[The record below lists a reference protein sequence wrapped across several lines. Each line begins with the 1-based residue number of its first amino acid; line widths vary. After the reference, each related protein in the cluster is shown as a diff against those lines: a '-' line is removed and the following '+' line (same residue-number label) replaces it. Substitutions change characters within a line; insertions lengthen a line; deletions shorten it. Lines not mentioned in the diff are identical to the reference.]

1 MCQNSTLCN
10 EKFVLEWCRWLHGPL
25 FDKSLVLG
33 PSSWCISK
41 FESNCISRPPVPFGG
56 HAAVQF
62 LQRIS
67 NKLAS
72 SSTEVFCSL
81 ESRLLVQ
88 FKSYLTRDHQ
98 FPDNMLHS
106 HCYFS
111 RVTPPHWGGS
121 NMVQKKKN
129 RRLVI
134 FIFCRI
140 TVGLSWWIHQC
151 WEVTRLEYKYKYKQ
165 QIKYMEEN
173 SVKSNS
179 N

>member
-1 MCQNSTLCN
+1 MNNTSKNDYKKERCHKREDSMCQNSTLCN

-33 PSSWCISK
+33 PNSWCISK

-81 ESRLLVQ
+81 ESSLLQVQ

-106 HCYFS
+106 HCYFHHIEVALTWC
-111 RVTPPHWGGS
+111 RRRKTEGGWY
-121 NMVQKKKN
+121 
-129 RRLVI
+129 
-134 FIFCRI
+134 
-140 TVGLSWWIHQC
+140 LSST
-151 WEVTRLEYKYKYKQ
+151 ESL
-165 QIKYMEEN
+165 
-173 SVKSNS
+173 
-179 N
+179 